1 MNILKDSQTPGDERR
16 GMEGGGNHVNS
27 YFCLFVH
34 CYCHFTYFCLFVQLF
49 IVFLPFQFWCF
60 IPLQFALFK

>member
-34 CYCHFTYFCLFVQLF
+34 CYCNFTYLF
-49 IVFLPFQFWCF
+49 ICTVIYSIFTISVLVFYTNAVCTF
-60 IPLQFALFK
+60 